1 MNTTPPFGVA
11 MVTRDRCDKL
21 HRTLEDRLHDKI
33 VECRNNIAANQ
44 RRLVSV
50 CGEDGKNGKVGAM
63 RKAIKENRTYS
74 EENRRELWAMKLS
87 VAKWAG
93 GSSGVVVALV
103 EVIKQLT

>member
-63 RKAIKENRTYS
+63 QKRQDDQE
-74 EENRRELWAMKLS
+74 RELKAQRAELWKIKL
-87 VAKWAG
+87 AAAAAAG
-93 GSSGVVVALV
+93 VGSGGMHL
-103 EVIKQLT
+103 ILKLLN